1 MKIYVDI
8 DDVSVLSDLFEAT
21 NSYECWDCN
30 RDDNLEIVSL
40 AEYNKDFFKNAINDC
55 IEKNKQIAEQDHQ
68 IAVLERALELA
79 VADKC
84 KYENLMVEGIVGKG
98 AKVAIPKKEQWYKE
112 QAESE
117 IKNEK
122 E

>member
-1 MKIYVDI
+1 MSK
-8 DDVSVLSDLFEAT
+8 ET
-21 NSYECWDCN
+21 
-30 RDDNLEIVSL
+30 
-40 AEYNKDFFKNAINDC
+40 FKNILLSFCHMKETINFPLALNDYSALLNQVFE
-55 IEKNKQIAEQDHQ
+55 EKETK

-79 VADKC
+79 VSDKC